1 MDVIH
6 QFNDSF
12 FPKTWRSSSSLCCLR
27 ASLLLRDRSIGW
39 LKSFAGAALVSVHE
53 DKVIM
58 ALSGKV
64 KVRDER
70 SGRDIAAGD
79 RFTIET

>member
-1 MDVIH
+1 MRKLR
-6 QFNDSF
+6 F
-12 FPKTWRSSSSLCCLR
+12 FF
-27 ASLLLRDRSIGW
+27 ADRSIGW

>member
-1 MDVIH
+1 MDVTH
-6 QFNDSF
+6 QFNDPI
-12 FPKTWRSSSSLCCLR
+12 FPKLGVLHLR
-27 ASLLLRDRSIGW
+27 LWPLRFFADRSIGW

>member
-1 MDVIH
+1 MDVTH
-6 QFNDSF
+6 QFNDSI
-12 FPKTWRSSSSLCCLR
+12 FPKLGVLHLRLCRFASSPI
-27 ASLLLRDRSIGW
+27 DRLDGRLSH
-39 LKSFAGAALVSVHE
+39 LLVSVHE